1 MSTPF
6 LAAILRQV
14 QTPAAQ
20 SDAVLLERLARHR
33 DASAFEALVQRYAR
47 LVWSVCRRVLGD
59 AHECEDVFQAV
70 FLVLARKAP
79 SLHGRA
85 SLAGWLHTISLRLAL
100 KAKAR
105 RRDCVPAVEH
115 ALPASVRDPLAEL
128 TVRELLHA
136 LDEEVRSL
144 PEALREAVVL
154 CCLEGLSRDEAA
166 ARVGCTLAAI
176 KARLER
182 GRELLRRRLSARGL
196 ELPAALLAAGLIV
209 PPAPAALQES
219 AVHLLDRPIPLP
231 VQALAEAAFSTS
243 FRKLTIALTLLA
255 AAALGAGLSFSGQ
268 SQPAESP
275 ARMATEPA
283 AALPVPAQRVDLAG
297 DPLPDQVL
305 MRFGTTRLRQGF
317 TVNRLAFSP
326 DGATMVAAGGG
337 GRPLGLW
344 DVATGKEL
352 RQFGRGNQQPTA
364 VAMSPD
370 GSLVTEAD
378 TVVRVWKTNTG
389 ELAAELKGH
398 TNGVRAAVFSPD
410 GSKLAT
416 GAHDA
421 TIRIWD
427 TKTWKELR
435 RLDGHN
441 DSVLALAWSDDGT
454 LLASGG
460 VDKVIRLWDTITW
473 TVQRELK
480 AHENYIC
487 SLAFAKGGKVLASS
501 TEAEG
506 IIRLWDPATGKL
518 QRLLGERKDLRSVN
532 TIAFSPDGRTLA
544 SGNGDATIRIWDP
557 ATGEELRRWTPY
569 ARGLSALAFAP
580 DGATLA
586 TASSW
591 DSAIRFWDP
600 ATGKEKH
607 LSPFGH
613 RGIVH
618 QMWLSPEGRTLT
630 TLGFD
635 HRLIRWDIATG
646 TGTER
651 HFNPPGFFFGYAVAN
666 RDGKWLVASLPKD
679 KCAIVW
685 DIEAGTE
692 VDRLVVGKTRQPIGK
707 AFSPDGRTVALGT
720 DTGTVLL
727 WRPGSEE
734 KPIELKGHG
743 GEVGAVVFTPDG
755 NRLVSATSAEQGVAA
770 SEIRVWNVPTGKSI
784 RETKGPGP
792 FPTLAVSPDGRLVV
806 STSMFSKQ
814 ILVHELDTGR
824 LVRTLSTPR
833 GGGACAFSPDG
844 RWLATGG
851 HEPDYSIR
859 VWEVATGERIPLLIG
874 HTGAVQSFL
883 FAPDGR
889 SLFSGSSD
897 STVLRWD
904 LTGRNSRKQTP
915 LTPERAEELW
925 DLLTQDIVRAHR
937 AMWDL
942 VDSPEVSLPLIRKR
956 LSPARPVDA
965 ERFASLVAAL
975 ESDSFR
981 ERQKAEAALKALG
994 HGAEPQLRKALA
1006 AAKGPEVGRRL
1017 QAVLDHLNESREWT
1031 RMARAIAVL
1040 EYMGTSEARA
1050 LLKELA
1056 EGVPEAKLTS
1066 EARAALKRIGQR

>member
-6 LAAILRQV
+6 LAALLRQAQAV
-14 QTPAAQ
+14 TGQ
-20 SDAVLLERLARHR
+20 SDAVLLERFVRSH
-33 DASAFEALVQRYAR
+33 DASAFEALVERYAR
-47 LVWSVCRRVLGD
+47 LVWSVCRRVLAD
-59 AHECEDVFQAV
+59 VHDCEDVFQAA

-79 SLHGRA
+79 SLDGRA
-85 SLAGWLHTISLRLAL
+85 SLAGWLHTVSLRLAL
-100 KAKAR
+100 KAKTR
-105 RRDCVPAVEH
+105 RRQAAAAIEQIP
-115 ALPASVRDPLAEL
+115 PPSFRDPLAEL
-128 TVRELLHA
+128 TGRELLCA
-136 LDEEVRSL
+136 LDDDVRNL

-166 ARVGCTLAAI
+166 ARAGCTLAAI

-231 VQALAEAAFSTS
+231 VQALTEAAFSTS
-243 FRKLTIALTLLA
+243 FRKLTIALTLLG
-255 AAALGAGLSFSGQ
+255 AAALGAGFSFSGQ

-275 ARMATEPA
+275 ARKATEPT
-283 AALPVPAQRVDLAG
+283 AALPVTAQRVDLAG
-297 DPLPDQVL
+297 DLLPDQVL

-317 TVNRLAFSP
+317 TVYRLAFSP
-326 DGATMVAAGGG
+326 DGATVAAAGGG

-352 RQFGRGNQQPTA
+352 RQFGRGTHQPSA

-378 TVVRVWKTNTG
+378 TIVRVWKTKTG

-398 TNGVRAAVFSPD
+398 TNSVRAAIFSPD
-410 GSKLAT
+410 GSMLAT

-427 TKTWKELR
+427 TKTWKETR

-460 VDKVIRLWDTITW
+460 VDKVIRLWDPITW

-480 AHENYIC
+480 GHETYISC
-487 SLAFAKGGKVLASS
+487 LAFAKGGKALASA
-501 TEAEG
+501 TDAEG
-506 IIRLWDPATGKL
+506 LIRLWDPATGKL
-518 QRLLGERKDLRSVN
+518 QRLIGEGKELRSIN
-532 TIAFSPDGRTLA
+532 TIAFSPDGKTLA

-557 ATGEELRRWTPY
+557 ATGEELRRWKPY
-569 ARGLSALAFAP
+569 ATGLSALVFAP

-586 TASSW
+586 TAGSW

-600 ATGKEKH
+600 ATGQEKH
-607 LSPFGH
+607 PSPFGH

-618 QMWLSPEGRTLT
+618 QMWLSPDGRTLT
-630 TLGFD
+630 TLGHD
-635 HRLIRWDIATG
+635 QRLIRWDVAAG
-646 TGTER
+646 TGAER
-651 HFNPPGFFFGYAVAN
+651 RFHPPDFFFGYAVASP
-666 RDGKWLVASLPKD
+666 DGKRLVGSLYKE
-679 KCAIVW
+679 KSAIVW
-685 DIEAGTE
+685 DIEAGRK
-692 VDRLVVGKTRQPIGK
+692 VDRLPAGKERPPIGK

-720 DTGTVLL
+720 DVGTVLL
-727 WRPGSEE
+727 WRPGTKE
-734 KPIELKGHG
+734 KPVELKGHTD
-743 GEVGAVVFTPDG
+743 EVGAVVFTPDG
-755 NRLVSATSAEQGVAA
+755 SRLVSATCAAQGLAA
-770 SEIRVWNVPTGKSI
+770 SEIRVWDVPAAKSI
-784 RETKGPGP
+784 REFKGPGS
-792 FPTLAVSPDGRLVV
+792 FPGLTVSPDGKLVV

-814 ILVHELDTGR
+814 ILVHELESGR
-824 LVRTLSTPR
+824 LIRTLSTPR

-851 HEPDYSIR
+851 YEPDYSIR
-859 VWEVATGERIPLLIG
+859 VWEVATAERIPLLIG
-874 HTGAVQSFL
+874 HTGTVQTFI
-883 FAPDGR
+883 FAHDGR
-889 SLFSGSSD
+889 SLYSGASD

-904 LTGRNSRKQTP
+904 LTGRNARKPTP
-915 LTPERAEELW
+915 LAPDQAEELW
-925 DLLTQDIVRAHR
+925 EVLSQDIVKAHR
-937 AMWDL
+937 AIWEL

-956 LSPARPVDA
+956 LPPPRPVDA

-981 ERQKAEAALKALG
+981 ERQKAEGALKALG
-994 HGAEPQLRKALA
+994 HGAEPPLRKALA
-1006 AAKGPEVGRRL
+1006 SAKNPEVGRRL

-1031 RMARAIAVL
+1031 RMTRTIAVL
-1040 EYMGTSEARA
+1040 EYMGTNEARA
-1050 LLKELA
+1050 ALKEVA
-1056 EGVPEAKLTS
+1056 DGVAEAKLTA
-1066 EARAALKRIGQR
+1066 EARAALKRLGQR

>member
-6 LAAILRQV
+6 LAAILRHV
-14 QTPAAQ
+14 QAPAVQ
-20 SDAVLLERLARHR
+20 SDTALLERFARHR
-33 DASAFEALVQRYAR
+33 DSSAFEALVERYAR
-47 LVWSVCRRVLGD
+47 LVWSVCRRVLAD
-59 AHECEDVFQAV
+59 AHDCEDVFQAA

-79 SLHGRA
+79 SLHGRG
-85 SLAGWLHTISLRLAL
+85 SLAGWLHAITLRLAL
-100 KAKAR
+100 KAKTR
-105 RRDCVPAVEH
+105 RRQAAAAIEQIP
-115 ALPASVRDPLAEL
+115 PPSFRDPLAEL
-128 TVRELLHA
+128 TGRELLRA
-136 LDEEVRSL
+136 LDEEIRNL
-144 PEALREAVVL
+144 PKAPREAVVL

-166 ARVGCTLAAI
+166 ARAGCTMAAI

-209 PPAPAALQES
+209 PPAPAAVQES
-219 AVHLLDRPIPLP
+219 TVHLLNRPIPLP
-231 VQALAEAAFSTS
+231 VQALAEAAFSSS
-243 FRKLTIALTLLA
+243 FRRVTIALTLLA
-255 AAALGAGLSFSGQ
+255 AGALGAGLLFSGQ

-275 ARMATEPA
+275 ARKAPEPA
-283 AALPVPAQRVDLAG
+283 AALPIPAQRVDLAG

-305 MRFGTTRLRQGF
+305 MRFGTIRLRQGF

-326 DGATMVAAGGG
+326 DGATVAAAGGG

-378 TVVRVWKTNTG
+378 TDVRVWKTKTG

-398 TNGVRAAVFSPD
+398 TNGVRAAIFSPD

-421 TIRIWD
+421 TIRVWD
-427 TKTWKELR
+427 VKTWKEIR
-435 RLDGHN
+435 RLDGHD

-454 LLASGG
+454 LLASAG
-460 VDKVIRLWDTITW
+460 VDKIIRLWDPITW

-480 AHENYIC
+480 GHENYIC
-487 SLAFAKGGKVLASS
+487 SLAFAKGGKILASA

-506 IIRLWDPATGKL
+506 IIRLWDPATGRL
-518 QRLLGERKDLRSVN
+518 QRLVGEGKELRSVN
-532 TIAFSPDGRTLA
+532 AVSFSPDGKTLA

-557 ATGEELRRWTPY
+557 VTAEELRRWKPHGRSV
-569 ARGLSALAFAP
+569 AALAFAP

-586 TASSW
+586 SAGSW

-618 QMWLSPEGRTLT
+618 QMWLSPDGRTLT

-635 HRLIRWDIATG
+635 HRLIDWDVATG
-646 TGTER
+646 MGAER
-651 HFNPPGFFFGYAVAN
+651 RFNPPDFFFGYAVASP
-666 RDGKWLVASLPKD
+666 DGKRLVAALFKE
-679 KCAIVW
+679 KAAIVW
-685 DIEAGTE
+685 DIEAGRE
-692 VDRLVVGKTRQPIGK
+692 ADRLPAGKERPPIGK

-720 DTGTVLL
+720 DTGTILL
-727 WRPGSEE
+727 WRPGTKE
-734 KPIELKGHG
+734 KPVELKGHT
-743 GEVGAVVFTPDG
+743 GEIGAVAFTPDG
-755 NRLVSATSAEQGVAA
+755 HRLVSANWAPQGPA
-770 SEIRVWNVPTGKSI
+770 SEIRVWDVPAGKSA
-784 RETKGPGP
+784 REFKGPGP
-792 FPTLAVSPDGRLVV
+792 YTGLTVSPDGKLVV

-814 ILVHELDTGR
+814 ILVHDLESSR
-824 LVRTLSTPR
+824 VVRTLSTAR
-833 GGGACAFSPDG
+833 GGGACGFSPDG

-851 HEPDYSIR
+851 YEPDNSIR
-859 VWEVATGERIPLLIG
+859 IWEVATGERIPLLIG
-874 HTGAVQSFL
+874 HIGAVQSFL
-883 FAPDGR
+883 FASDGR

-904 LTGRNSRKQTP
+904 LTGRNGRKPTP

-956 LSPARPVDA
+956 LPPARAVDA

-975 ESDSFR
+975 EADSFR

-1006 AAKGPEVGRRL
+1006 AAKDPEVGRRL
-1017 QAVLDHLNESREWT
+1017 QAVLDYLNESREWT

-1040 EYMGTSEARA
+1040 EYMGTNEARGA
-1050 LLKELA
+1050 LKKLA
-1056 EGVPEAKLTS
+1056 DGVAETKLTD
-1066 EARAALKRIGQR
+1066 EARAALRRIGQR